1 MLLNSPKPKPNILEL
16 SLQLYDRCH
25 IWNVNFGY
33 CCYHSKNS
41 LAMSEPSLPQC
52 LIKSGLLGDL
62 LSAEPHCNEPWAFL
76 RRCLSSAVQVA
87 SYHHH
92 LNPDHHDPQD
102 PHGPQDHHDQ
112 WSLTTN
118 ITMITKHS
126 WKNAQTAQ
134 THVCH
139 FYSLAVLFL
148 ASEHASNVFL
158 YFAVK
163 FVI

>member
-16 SLQLYDRCH
+16 SLQLCDRCH

-41 LAMSEPSLPQC
+41 LAMSEPSLTPMSNNQDFSVIC
-52 LIKSGLLGDL
+52 SVLNLTAMSLERFYAVVYPLQSRWPLIIITLILTTMIPKITM
-62 LSAEPHCNEPWAFL
+62 
-76 RRCLSSAVQVA
+76 
-87 SYHHH
+87 
-92 LNPDHHDPQD
+92 
-102 PHGPQDHHDQ
+102 
-112 WSLTTN
+112 TTN

-139 FYSLAVLFL
+139 FCSLAVLFF
-148 ASEHASNVFL
+148 ASEHTSNVFL
-158 YFAVK
+158 YFALK